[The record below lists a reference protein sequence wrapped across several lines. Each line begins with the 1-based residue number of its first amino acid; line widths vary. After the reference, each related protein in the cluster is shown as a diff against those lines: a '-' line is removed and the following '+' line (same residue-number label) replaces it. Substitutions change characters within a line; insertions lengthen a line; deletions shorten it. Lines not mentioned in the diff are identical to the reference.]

1 MGIIGCC
8 LPVLRHP
15 LQALWPRVFRTTR
28 ANDSAQS
35 PYYYAGY
42 KDHYEMSKLP
52 SGKLGSKKGDTWHS
66 VSVSGP
72 ETSRT
77 HTRRASD
84 EMGIINEFMG
94 DSASHDT
101 TDTTAEAAH
110 DPQRNINKH
119 TVVSVNRV

>member
-1 MGIIGCC
+1 MGIIVCC

-15 LQALWPRVFRTTR
+15 LQSLWPRVFRTTKGER
-28 ANDSAQS
+28 SSQS
-35 PYYYAGY
+35 PYYYPGF

-52 SGKLGSKKGDTWHS
+52 GSKVSSKKGDTWHS
-66 VSVSGP
+66 VSVTGP
-72 ETSRT
+72 EFSR
-77 HTRRASD
+77 TRRASD

-101 TDTTAEAAH
+101 IDPTPERAG
-110 DPQRNINKH
+110 DPQHNINKH